1 MNQEGAAG
9 WWTIARDAVRGW
21 LACDPFTC
29 AGSLAPV
36 VFIAVSAI
44 GLVLGERAA
53 QGRTVARLRDATGR
67 DAGGRPVATPRW
79 PPDEVALAW
88 AGLAVAVIAWRAARW
103 P

>member
-1 MNQEGAAG
+1 M
-9 WWTIARDAVRGW
+9 
-21 LACDPFTC
+21 
-29 AGSLAPV
+29 
-36 VFIAVSAI
+36 SAI
-44 GLVLGERAA
+44 GLVLGEQAA

-67 DAGGRPVATPRW
+67 DAGGRPVAPPRW